1 MSDLQEKTGLKA
13 KLFKQSIPGIHNITV
28 LWAVVIVV
36 CVILITVYAFHSAR
50 YLKSMT
56 TEKYISYSA
65 GANQRF
71 EQRNS
76 DPTLGKQFGPY
87 NMEITGQQALFGRS
101 TNPYERLTSG
111 AEAPVIYNIGSDMG
125 GQPYPPAVSVPY
137 PRGSNGPS
145 GPRDFRSESGLS
157 PNNDSAVA
165 NSEGTSG
172 DSSVES
178 LMSELYG

>member
-1 MSDLQEKTGLKA
+1 MPGLTN
-13 KLFKQSIPGIHNITV
+13 KLSKQSIPGIHNITV

-36 CVILITVYAFHSAR
+36 CVILITVYAFRSAR

-87 NMEITGQQALFGRS
+87 NMEITGEQALFGRS

-137 PRGSNGPS
+137 PRNS
-145 GPRDFRSESGLS
+145 GNAGNSGNARGESGLS

-165 NSEGTSG
+165 NGEGTSG